1 MSDPT
6 QAPRAQRLA
15 KLGAVHTAA
24 RASDR
29 AQPPK
34 PPALL
39 PVGSP
44 ARNRPTTAVGVVGI
58 RPYLRLER
66 C

>member
-6 QAPRAQRLA
+6 RAPRAQRLA
-15 KLGAVHTAA
+15 KLRAVHTAV
-24 RASDR
+24 RANDR

-34 PPALL
+34 SPAPS

-44 ARNRPTTAVGVVGI
+44 ARDRPTTAVGVVGTQS
-58 RPYLRLER
+58 YLRLER